1 MKKYWDHSTSP
12 STYVVSRLKGKGKY
26 AEYTEAFRGS
36 YTDGMMYIK
45 SLENDGM
52 IDFENDYLP
61 AMSKIKAITY
71 RALMVEKELR
81 RDIIRLKKELKAINE
96 NKK

>member
-1 MKKYWDHSTSP
+1 MKKHWDHSTSP

-26 AEYTEAFRGS
+26 AKHTEAFRGS
-36 YTDGMMYIK
+36 YTDGMMYVK
-45 SLENDGM
+45 SLENGGM

-61 AMSKIKAITY
+61 AMSKIRTITY

-81 RDIIRLKKELKAINE
+81 RNIISLKKELKEINE